1 MVELMTPTDI
11 AMALQVPHREV
22 VDRISKR
29 ADFPRPALV
38 LGKRTKRWSREAIEG
53 WIQKNIVKNS
63 R

>member
-1 MVELMTPTDI
+1 MIELLAAADI
-11 AMALQVPHREV
+11 AAALQVPYREV

-38 LGKRTKRWSREAIEG
+38 LGKRTKRWTRESIEG
-53 WIQKNIVKNS
+53 WSQKNIAKNL